1 MNNILSKTLMVAALM
16 LSSISAFAIERD
28 TPAPDFTLQS
38 NQNINMRL
46 ADMRGQV
53 VMINFWATWCGPC
66 RQEMPLLEE
75 LYSKYEPAGFQL
87 LGINIEE
94 DSEAAAELAEELGI
108 SFPVLF
114 DTENSVSKL
123 YDVDAMPSTLFVDR
137 NGDFRYIHK
146 GYKPG
151 DEEDYKK
158 VIQALIRM

>member
-1 MNNILSKTLMVAALM
+1 MKNIAIKTLILIAFVVSSVATHG
-16 LSSISAFAIERD
+16 IERD
-28 TPAPDFTLQS
+28 TPAPDFTLPS
-38 NQNINMRL
+38 NKDSNIRL
-46 ADMRGQV
+46 ADLRGQV

-75 LYSKYEPAGFQL
+75 LYVKYQPAGFQL

-94 DSEAAAELAEELGI
+94 DSEAAQELAEEIGI

-114 DTENSVSKL
+114 DTENSVSQL

-137 NGDFRYIHK
+137 NGDFRYLHK
-146 GYKPG
+146 GYQPG